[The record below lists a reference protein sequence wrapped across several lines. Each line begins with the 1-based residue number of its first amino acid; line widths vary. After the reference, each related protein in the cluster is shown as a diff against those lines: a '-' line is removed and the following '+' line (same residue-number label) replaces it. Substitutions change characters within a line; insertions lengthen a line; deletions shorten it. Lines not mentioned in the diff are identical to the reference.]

1 MTMKICPS
9 CGMQI
14 EAESSFCPNCGARQN
29 TQTNYESN
37 YYSQHPQRMSTN
49 KILSI
54 VALVISIISIF
65 LGGLL
70 AEIAAIIIASI
81 VLNSQDQSEP
91 EVITMSKIALIMSI
105 VFIIIRIVLV
115 IILGGIAALFYL

>member
-1 MTMKICPS
+1 
-9 CGMQI
+9 
-14 EAESSFCPNCGARQN
+14 
-29 TQTNYESN
+29 
-37 YYSQHPQRMSTN
+37 MSTN

>member
-37 YYSQHPQRMSTN
+37 YYSHPQRMSTN

>member
-14 EAESSFCPNCGARQN
+14 AAESSFCPNCGARQN

-37 YYSQHPQRMSTN
+37 YYSHPQRMSTN

-81 VLNSQDQSEP
+81 VLNSQEQSEP
-91 EVITMSKIALIMSI
+91 EVITMSRIALIMSI

>member
-14 EAESSFCPNCGARQN
+14 EAKSSFCPNCGARQN

-37 YYSQHPQRMSTN
+37 YYSQPQRMTTN